1 MEIHIE
7 VPINPSESREKVE
20 QTLPTFVDQ
29 KLVDKKIGDAGIE
42 LQSGDAR
49 SLRPMK
55 EALKKQ
61 LIRDAARAVL
71 RAGLRGGVLE
81 FRLHKQAAFVKRVSF
96 VTEESESPLGPIR
109 VTVIGS
115 QEELT
120 GLIKYLTGEER
131 GILRDILWPVIPRLN
146 IF

>member
-1 MEIHIE
+1 
-7 VPINPSESREKVE
+7 
-20 QTLPTFVDQ
+20 
-29 KLVDKKIGDAGIE
+29 
-42 LQSGDAR
+42 
-49 SLRPMK
+49 MK

-61 LIRDAARAVL
+61 LIRDAARAVMH
-71 RAGLRGGVLE
+71 AGLREGVLE

-131 GILRDILWPVIPRLN
+131 GILRGILRPVS
-146 IF
+146 F